1 MSDYNTSVIEEFRAN
16 HGRVG
21 APFESTTLL
30 LLHHKG
36 ARSGRTRVNPLAYQ
50 KLERGYAVFASKGGG
65 PTNPDWFYNVQV
77 NPDVEVEIGD
87 ETYHLRARVA
97 TPEER
102 ERIWERQKRAL
113 PGFADYEQ
121 KSPRQIP
128 VVILETVA

>member
-1 MSDYNTSVIEEFRAN
+1 MRDYNTPVIEEFRAN

-21 APFESTTLL
+21 APFENTTLL

-50 KLERGYAVFASKGGG
+50 TLERGYAVFASKGGG
-65 PTNPDWFYNVQV
+65 PTNPDWFYNVQA
-77 NPDVEVEIGD
+77 NPEVEVEIGD

-102 ERIWERQKRAL
+102 EQIWERQKRAF

-128 VVILETVA
+128 VVILEPFA